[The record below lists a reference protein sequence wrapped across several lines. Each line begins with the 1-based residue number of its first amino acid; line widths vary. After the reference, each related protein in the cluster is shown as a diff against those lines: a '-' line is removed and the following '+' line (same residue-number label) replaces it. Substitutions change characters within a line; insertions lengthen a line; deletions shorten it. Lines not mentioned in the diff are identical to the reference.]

1 MTQACPVLRLSPSAV
16 SFPPSPPST
25 ARQSRKGSFDGST
38 EGGLSSSILERTT
51 DNHPSYP
58 LPPQNSSKGVLLQDL
73 KTPDSHVERDSRLI
87 RLTGVH
93 PFNVEAPLSDLY
105 DEGFLTSEDLH
116 YVRNHGHVPKCEDQD
131 IYDWTFTVEGMV
143 ARPFTLSLRELIDT
157 YEQTTY
163 PITLVCAG
171 NRRKEQNV
179 VRKSKGFS
187 WGPAGLSTAL
197 WTGVPIAELIARAKP
212 QRGARYV
219 CFEGADE
226 LPNGYYGTSVKLN
239 WCMDANKGILV
250 AHKMNGCMLHP
261 DHGKPVRIV
270 IPGQIG
276 GRSVKWLKR
285 ITVTAEPSDNWYHIY
300 DNRVLPTM
308 VTPEAS
314 ADLPE
319 TWKDER
325 YAIYDLNANS
335 AICYPAHDEKVS
347 LTTGLDKYKVR
358 GYAYGG
364 GGRRITRMEITID
377 KGKTW
382 RLAHINYP
390 EDTYRLAPEGE
401 MLYGGRLD
409 MWWRETSFCWC
420 FWEVGIGIA
429 ELEEAADIMV
439 RAMDEGLI
447 VQPRD
452 MYWSVLGM
460 MNNPWFRV
468 VIHKEGHSLRFEH
481 PTQPA
486 LMPGGWMERVKKAGG
501 NLSNGFWGEKISG
514 EDDDTVKREP
524 QREICMINPKVDRLI
539 TLDELKGHGGENEPW
554 FVVNGHVYDG
564 TPFLEGHPG
573 GAASIVGA
581 AAQDTTEEFGAIHS
595 ENAKAMMPDYHIGR
609 LDEAALA
616 ALAGSAE
623 ECDPNRA
630 VFLQARAWT
639 KAVLQEKVKISADTK
654 VFRFKLDHESQ
665 EIGLPVGQ
673 HLMMRLRDPA
683 TREAIIR
690 AYTPMSEGTDKGVLD
705 VLVKIYYDTPERKG
719 GKMTQALDSIPAGH
733 FVDFKGPVGKFEY
746 LGKGLCAVSGKQR
759 RVRRFNMICGGSGV
773 TPIFQVLRALT
784 KDHDDP
790 TECVVV
796 DGNGVEED
804 ILCRLQ
810 LDAMVGSAKHRCRL
824 LHTLTRPSPAWTGRK
839 GRVDKA
845 LMEAEIGPCEKAG
858 EDMVLICGP
867 EAMEKSV
874 HAILSGMGWTDED
887 IFLF

>member
-1 MTQACPVLRLSPSAV
+1 MTQEYPVLRLSSFTV
-16 SFPPSPPST
+16 YFPPTPPTT

-38 EGGLSSSILERTT
+38 GGRFSPSILEPTADSPT
-51 DNHPSYP
+51 SYP
-58 LPPQNSSKGVLLQDL
+58 LPRKNGSKGVLPQDL
-73 KTPDSHVERDSRLI
+73 KTPDSHVPRDPRLI

-105 DEGFLTSEDLH
+105 DEGFLTSENLH
-116 YVRNHGHVPKCEDQD
+116 YVRNHGHVPKCDDQD
-131 IYDWTFTVEGMV
+131 IYDWTFIIEGMV
-143 ARPFTLSLRELIDT
+143 AKPLTLSVRELIDT

-179 VRKSKGFS
+179 VRNSKGFS
-187 WGPAGLSTAL
+187 WGPAGFSTAL
-197 WTGVPIAELIARAKP
+197 WTGVPIRKLIARAKP
-212 QRGARYV
+212 QRDAKYV
-219 CFEGADE
+219 CFEGADKF
-226 LPNGYYGTSVKLN
+226 PNGYYGTSVKLN
-239 WCMDANKGILV
+239 WCMDANNGILV

-261 DHGKPVRIV
+261 DHGKPVRII

-276 GRSVKWLKR
+276 GRSVNWLKR

-314 ADLPE
+314 TDLPK

-325 YAIYDLNANS
+325 YAIYDLNSNS
-335 AICYPAHDEKVS
+335 AVCYPAHNEKVP
-347 LTTGLDKYKVR
+347 LTTRLDTYKLR
-358 GYAYGG
+358 CYAYSG
-364 GGRRITRMEITID
+364 GGRRITRMEVTLD
-377 KGKTW
+377 KGNTW

-390 EDTYRLAPEGE
+390 EDAYRLAPEGE
-401 MLYGGRLD
+401 MLYSGRLD
-409 MWWRETSFCWC
+409 MWWRETSFFWC
-420 FWEVGIGIA
+420 FWEISIA
-429 ELEEAADIMV
+429 MTELEGAADIM
-439 RAMDEGLI
+439 

-468 VIHKEGHSLRFEH
+468 VIHKEGLSLRFEH

-486 LMPGGWMERVKKAGG
+486 LIPGGWMERVKKDGG
-501 NLSNGFWGEKISG
+501 NLSNGFWGEKVSG
-514 EDDDTVKREP
+514 EDEGTVEQEP
-524 QREICMINPKVDRLI
+524 RRDIFMTNPKVDRLI
-539 TLDELKGHGGENEPW
+539 TIDELKEHGGENEPW

-573 GAASIVGA
+573 GTASIVGA
-581 AAQDTTEEFGAIHS
+581 AAKDTTEEFVTIHS
-595 ENAKAMMPDYHIGR
+595 ENAKAMMPNYHIGR
-609 LDEAALA
+609 LDDATLA
-616 ALAGSAE
+616 ALSGDAE

-654 VFRFKLDHESQ
+654 ILRFKLDHESQ

-673 HLMMRLRDPA
+673 HLMMRLLDPA

-705 VLVKIYYDTPERKG
+705 VLVKIYYDTPEHKG
-719 GKMTQALDSIPAGH
+719 GKMTQVLDSVPVGH
-733 FVDFKGPVGKFEY
+733 SVDFKGPVGKFEY
-746 LGKGLCAVSGKQR
+746 LGKGLCTVSGKQR
-759 RVRRFNMICGGSGV
+759 RVRRFNMVCGGSGV
-773 TPIFQVLRALT
+773 TPILQVLRAMT
-784 KDHDDP
+784 KDYDDP
-790 TECVVV
+790 TECVML
-796 DGNGVEED
+796 DGNRAEED

-824 LHTLTRPSPAWTGRK
+824 LHTLTRPSPVWTGRK
-839 GRVDKA
+839 GRMDKA
-845 LMEAEIGPCEKAG
+845 LMEAEIGPCKKAG
-858 EDMVLICGP
+858 TDMVLICGP

-874 HAILSGMGWTDED
+874 QETLSGLGWTDED
-887 IFLF
+887 ILFF